1 MVFRFRACSSG
12 HMRRPTVGRGRQ
24 AGVTPNLLIAHLE
37 KIAPPLLQFSYV
49 SLVPVD
55 AKGAEVCNVL
65 QHPLTDTGTAVRCT
79 GVRQVPPK
87 VDGSI

>member
-12 HMRRPTVGRGRQ
+12 HMRRPTVGRGHQ
-24 AGVTPNLLIAHLE
+24 TGVTPNLLIAHLE
-37 KIAPPLLQFSYV
+37 KIAPTPVL

-55 AKGAEVCNVL
+55 AKGAEVCSVL
-65 QHPLTDTGTAVRCT
+65 QHPLTATGTAVRCT
-79 GVRQVPPK
+79 GMRQVPPK